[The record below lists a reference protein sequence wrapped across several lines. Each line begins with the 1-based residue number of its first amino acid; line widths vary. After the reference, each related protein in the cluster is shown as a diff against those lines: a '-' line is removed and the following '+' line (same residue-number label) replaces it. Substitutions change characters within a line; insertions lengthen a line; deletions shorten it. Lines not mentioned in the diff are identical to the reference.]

1 MTQTDL
7 IRSLTFLLTYGI
19 IDGAEY
25 ERLFTSSLPY
35 LL

>member
-1 MTQTDL
+1 MTQQAL
-7 IRSLTFLLTYGI
+7 IRTLTFLITYGI

-35 LL
+35 LS